1 MMSVLVQYCVGVG
14 VVSVPLNHDLES
26 MNAFAA
32 VADARARVT
41 YLATMNMMSNI
52 VGVVFMS
59 MISAL

>member
-32 VADARARVT
+32 VTDARACGM
-41 YLATMNMMSNI
+41 YPAIMSMMSSTR
-52 VGVVFMS
+52 VALMS